1 MTAPVTLVEAIR
13 IASSSG
19 VSGDG
24 CVRALVGLRAVLERD
39 ALGDAA
45 GAPVLQRRG
54 QRVAEEV
61 LQARVLLPA
70 AGESSAVVLI

>member
-24 CVRALVGLRAVLERD
+24 GLRALVRLRAVLERD
-39 ALGDAA
+39 ALRHAA
-45 GAPVLQRRG
+45 RAPVLQRRG

-61 LQARVLLPA
+61 LRSPSSLL
-70 AGESSAVVLI
+70 I